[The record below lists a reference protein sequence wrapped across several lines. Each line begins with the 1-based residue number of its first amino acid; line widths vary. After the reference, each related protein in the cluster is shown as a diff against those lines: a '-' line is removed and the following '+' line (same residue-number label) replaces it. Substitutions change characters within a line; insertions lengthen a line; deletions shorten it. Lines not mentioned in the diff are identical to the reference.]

1 MLTKNLL
8 VLKFYTSLN
17 VINSTNGTMGVCVII
32 FLPYDWL
39 ESSNSFPNELKERR
53 INCHFPKNV
62 F

>member
-39 ESSNSFPNELKERR
+39 ESSN
-53 INCHFPKNV
+53 
-62 F
+62 